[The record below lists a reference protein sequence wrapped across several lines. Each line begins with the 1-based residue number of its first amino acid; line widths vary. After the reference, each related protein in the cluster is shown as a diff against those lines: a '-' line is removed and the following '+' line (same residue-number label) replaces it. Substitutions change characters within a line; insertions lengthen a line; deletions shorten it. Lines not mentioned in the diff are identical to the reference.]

1 MSGDCTLPNDQLC
14 GCCDGVV
21 QETPQLITNRPALP
35 EIAYRVGTHST
46 FNASMLASLSDPAYP
61 ALAMLRTRDTSDFS
75 IALLDSWAVA
85 LDILTFYQE
94 RFANEAF
101 LRTAVDQRSVF
112 ELARLVGYVPSP
124 GVAASAVLAFTLS
137 SAPGAPDNVL
147 IPASTRV
154 QSIPGPG
161 QSPQTFETSAD
172 LTAVIGCNAL
182 PASTEIPWQ
191 LFGSDV
197 STWISGTANAINVG
211 DALLFVAANAGV
223 PVPTGAADVRYVT
236 AVTID
241 SNAGNTRIAWDSP
254 LSSFGSGTNAQAV
267 CIYVFRKKAA
277 LYGAQAANPMT
288 LTGTNIQNVI
298 GYPTGTFSSGT
309 DWNFQYTEYSNQ
321 IHLDASYP
329 GLVPQQNGTPQWII
343 LTGDGYTSFFQIT
356 NAVDSNP
363 AYYALNTK
371 TTQLTLALGRIL
383 TGDPA
388 LTLNEVLWE
397 FVRETRNITAYI
409 QSAALTPAN
418 LPNTHWNALTT
429 YHLASG
435 MIVPVQGTSVSVV
448 GGQQLAPGQPV
459 GISGQ
464 RVRLQVQPNAGA
476 VFTPS
481 GSSASLAVADD
492 QIFLVAG
499 YPPTLDPKSG
509 NLLWDVITTSNIFG
523 ALLIGSDY
531 IEFLPADKS
540 DPVAGEAAMV
550 SDVSVSG
557 DVTTL
562 SLQSPLLGIYDAP
575 SVAVNA
581 NAVLST
587 HGETVQ
593 EILGSGDS
601 TNSQLQFTLK
611 QSPLTYVSSPTSS
624 GVQST
629 LQVWVNNLRWQEVGN
644 LLASGPADR
653 AFVTFPGPSGNVAVR
668 FGNGT
673 QGELTPTGTSNIR
686 AVYRKG
692 IGTAGMVSAGQ
703 LSQPLD
709 RPQGLKSVTNPSP
722 ATGAA
727 DPATADEA
735 RARTPM
741 QTLTI
746 GRVVSLEDYQN
757 YALAYPGIAK
767 AIATWTWFGNTRGV
781 FLTVAGPDGATFQT
795 DDPILTNFILSVRSI
810 SNPFVPLQVASF
822 VPLLFQFSAQ
832 VKIDQTDYDSA
843 QVLAQVWQNLLNA
856 FAFDQR
862 QLAQNVAAS
871 ELIEVIQQTPGV
883 IALRLQSLNL
893 SGEPPD
899 SPPPMMLCAS
909 GPMPPAGVSLLLLDP
924 ATVGN
929 IGIWS

>member
-1 MSGDCTLPNDQLC
+1 
-14 GCCDGVV
+14 V
-21 QETPQLITNRPALP
+21 
-35 EIAYRVGTHST
+35 
-46 FNASMLASLSDPAYP
+46 
-61 ALAMLRTRDTSDFS
+61 
-75 IALLDSWAVA
+75 W
-85 LDILTFYQE
+85 
-94 RFANEAF
+94 
-101 LRTAVDQRSVF
+101 
-112 ELARLVGYVPSP
+112 
-124 GVAASAVLAFTLS
+124 
-137 SAPGAPDNVL
+137 
-147 IPASTRV
+147 
-154 QSIPGPG
+154 
-161 QSPQTFETSAD
+161 
-172 LTAVIGCNAL
+172 
-182 PASTEIPWQ
+182 
-191 LFGSDV
+191 
-197 STWISGTANAINVG
+197 TWISGTGNTINVG
-211 DALLFVAANAGV
+211 DALLFIAANAGV

-298 GYPTGTFSSGT
+298 GYPSGPYSPGS
-309 DWNFQYTEYSNQ
+309 DWVFQYTEYSNQ
-321 IHLDASYP
+321 IHLDGSYA

-343 LTGDGYTSFFQIT
+343 LTGSGYTSFFQIT

-363 AYYALNTK
+363 GYYALNTK

-383 TGDPA
+383 TGDQA

-397 FVRETRNITAYI
+397 FVGETRNITAYV

-418 LPNTHWNALTT
+418 LPNTRWNVLTT
-429 YHLASG
+429 YPLANG
-435 MIVPVQGTSVSVV
+435 MTVPVQGTSVSVV
-448 GGQQLAPGQPV
+448 GGQQIAPGQPV

-464 RVRLQVQPNAGA
+464 RIRLQVQAHAGA
-476 VFTPS
+476 MFTPS

-492 QIFLVAG
+492 QIFLVAS
-499 YPPTLDPKSG
+499 YPPTLDPESG
-509 NLLWDVITTSNIFG
+509 NLLLDVITTSNISG
-523 ALLIGSDY
+523 ALLIGLGS
-531 IEFLPADKS
+531 IELLPADKS
-540 DPVAGEAAMV
+540 DPVAGEAGMV
-550 SDVSVSG
+550 SDVSVAG
-557 DVTTL
+557 DITTL

-575 SVAVNA
+575 SVAVNS

-601 TNSQLQFTLK
+601 ANSQLQFTLK

-653 AFVTFPGPSGNVAVR
+653 AFVTFPSPSGNVAVR
-668 FGNGT
+668 FGNGA

-692 IGTAGMVSAGQ
+692 IGTAGMVAAGQ

-727 DPATADEA
+727 DPATAEEA

-781 FLTVAGPDGATFQT
+781 FLTVAGPDGGTFQT
-795 DDPILTNFILSVRSI
+795 DDPIITNFILSIRSI
-810 SNPFVPLQVASF
+810 SNPFVPLQIASF

-832 VKIDQTDYDSA
+832 VKIDQSTYDST
-843 QVLAQVWQNLLNA
+843 QVLAQVWQNLSNA

-862 QLAQNVAAS
+862 QLTQNVAAS

-883 IALRLQSLNL
+883 TAVRLQSLHL
-893 SGEPPD
+893 SGQPPD

-909 GPMPPAGVSLLLLDP
+909 GPLPPTGAQLLLLDP
-924 ATVGN
+924 ATVGS

>member
-1 MSGDCTLPNDQLC
+1 MSGDCALPNDQLC

-267 CIYVFRKKAA
+267 SHLRLPQEGGSLRRASR
-277 LYGAQAANPMT
+277 QSDDPHRN
-288 LTGTNIQNVI
+288 
-298 GYPTGTFSSGT
+298 
-309 DWNFQYTEYSNQ
+309 EYSKRDRLSNRHVFAGNGLGFP
-321 IHLDASYP
+321 IHGKQQPDSSRRV
-329 GLVPQQNGTPQWII
+329 VPRAGAATKWRAAV
-343 LTGDGYTSFFQIT
+343 DHSHRHGYTSFFQIT
-356 NAVDSNP
+356 NAVDPNP

-383 TGDPA
+383 AGDPA

-481 GSSASLAVADD
+481 GSSASLAVADN

-499 YPPTLDPKSG
+499 YPPTLDPESG
-509 NLLWDVITTSNIFG
+509 NLLWDVITTSNISG

-540 DPVAGEAAMV
+540 DPVTGEAAMV

-746 GRVVSLEDYQN
+746 GRVISLEDYQN

-843 QVLAQVWQNLLNA
+843 QVLAQVWQNLSNA

-909 GPMPPAGVSLLLLDP
+909 GPMPPAGASLLLLDP